1 MTTKT
6 KDDEEEATDT
16 AATCEEA
23 AGKNV
28 SIIVFT
34 MFLLNLCWA
43 PCCFT
48 DFFEMQVGSGLCF
61 WLCFCLLPF
70 FYQIGLSTNWDM
82 ADVIAEPGFLILI
95 FLSTIAI

>member
-1 MTTKT
+1 MSV
-6 KDDEEEATDT
+6 
-16 AATCEEA
+16 
-23 AGKNV
+23 N
-28 SIIVFT
+28 IVFT

-70 FYQIGLSTNWDM
+70 FYQTDCPIALKFGLSTNWDM
-82 ADVIAEPGFLILI
+82 ADVIAEPDFLILI